1 MGQLSTETGPSHQI
15 RENLLTSETL
25 HIECTVCLGLGCM
38 EDIVYLGSEYATWR
52 TNLTALPKSEV
63 TSHAA
68 ESKRILEIAFSNRSL
83 FQLILFETALLILEE
98 KFKLPQVCFQDPRF
112 SQADVDFL
120 EGRGHEVLPYSKPG
134 NGEGLMCDLQMLKR
148 VSKSTFLYA
157 PYLNYNPLA
166 EIIGVGRPG
175 LILSC
180 DPLHLLGPGCLNVVN
195 SPPSHAFLQI

>member
-98 KFKLPQVCFQDPRF
+98 KFKLPQVVSRIQDSLKQTWTSSKDGDTKCYRTQ
-112 SQADVDFL
+112 SL
-120 EGRGHEVLPYSKPG
+120 EMGKV
-134 NGEGLMCDLQMLKR
+134 
-148 VSKSTFLYA
+148 
-157 PYLNYNPLA
+157 
-166 EIIGVGRPG
+166 
-175 LILSC
+175 
-180 DPLHLLGPGCLNVVN
+180 
-195 SPPSHAFLQI
+195 